1 LDGNIAQPKA
11 YTHALFYDS
20 ENPVN
25 LMKMLALILIPL
37 MLLSACQKDLTAQQ
51 RKLQEKLPNDAELTA
66 AGTLIAQ
73 GQVVHIADGDSLT
86 VLASNK
92 ESFKIRLQGIDAPER
107 GQAFGK
113 YCKEQ
118 LGQLTNGKTVQVE
131 AYKHDKY
138 GRIIAKISVNDSDV
152 ALTLLRQGCG
162 WHYVA
167 YAKEQSPRD
176 SKAYAKAEKQAR
188 AAQKG
193 LWQDAHPVAPWD
205 YRRQK

>member
-1 LDGNIAQPKA
+1 MG
-11 YTHALFYDS
+11 ALLQCKKV
-20 ENPVN
+20 ENV
-25 LMKMLALILIPL
+25 MKKLTLFLIPL
-37 MLLSACQKDLTAQQ
+37 VLLSACQEDLTAQQ
-51 RKLQEKLPNDAELTA
+51 RKLREKLPHDAQFTT

-73 GQVVHIADGDSLT
+73 GQVTNIADGDTLT

-92 ESFKIRLQGIDAPER
+92 TAFKIRLLGIDAPES

-118 LGQLTNGKTVQVE
+118 LGRLTNGKTVQVE
-131 AYKHDKY
+131 AYKQDRY
-138 GRIIAKISVNDSDV
+138 GRVVAKVRVNNSDV
-152 ALTLLRQGCG
+152 GLALLRQGCA

-167 YAKEQSPRD
+167 YAKEQSPTD

-188 AAQKG
+188 DAQKG
-193 LWQDAHPVAPWD
+193 LWQDANPVAPWD

>member
-1 LDGNIAQPKA
+1 
-11 YTHALFYDS
+11 
-20 ENPVN
+20 
-25 LMKMLALILIPL
+25 MKMLALILIPL

-51 RKLQEKLPNDAELTA
+51 RKLQEKLPSDAELTA

-107 GQAFGK
+107 GQDFGK